1 VKGDDITFIEFTVAE
16 PFFELGETAMNEA
29 MLKQMAEISGGGFF
43 REETLAKLPEQ
54 IAAKTERVTSTV
66 DADLWSSPIYYAL
79 LLLVASLEWY
89 LRKKAQL
96 K

>member
-1 VKGDDITFIEFTVAE
+1 
-16 PFFELGETAMNEA
+16 
-29 MLKQMAEISGGGFF
+29 
-43 REETLAKLPEQ
+43 
-54 IAAKTERVTSTV
+54 VTSTV

>member
-1 VKGDDITFIEFTVAE
+1 MVAAVE
-16 PFFELGETAMNEA
+16 VVALRV
-29 MLKQMAEISGGGFF
+29 GGA
-43 REETLAKLPEQ
+43 AKLAAPHDERVVEQ

-66 DADLWSSPIYYAL
+66 DADLWSSPIFYVL
-79 LLLVASLEWY
+79 LLIAASIEWY